1 MKIVVII
8 LTRAL
13 AGFEVESNI
22 HEFVRLLVRLKTNYS
37 IRQLSAVPCYK
48 DWIHSIATFTI
59 NSFAKLRTS
68 FDGAINS
75 LIYLF
80 NFWARL
86 VHSRT
91 FISPSAQPPTYLE
104 SIVPEVCTPS
114 IHISLFELT
123 VWHADFQKLRQVL
136 NGANEFRT
144 RRRNSIGSRGQK

>member
-1 MKIVVII
+1 V
-8 LTRAL
+8 
-13 AGFEVESNI
+13 

-48 DWIHSIATFTI
+48 EWIHSIATFTV
-59 NSFAKLRTS
+59 NTFTKLRTS

-91 FISPSAQPPTYLE
+91 FISPSSQPPTYLE
-104 SIVPEVCTPS
+104 TIIPEVRNNE
-114 IHISLFELT
+114 ISRFSYKRRI
-123 VWHADFQKLRQVL
+123 ADFTRSKLISVPFLRIYTQVMRSIL
-136 NGANEFRT
+136 IT
-144 RRRNSIGSRGQK
+144 RY